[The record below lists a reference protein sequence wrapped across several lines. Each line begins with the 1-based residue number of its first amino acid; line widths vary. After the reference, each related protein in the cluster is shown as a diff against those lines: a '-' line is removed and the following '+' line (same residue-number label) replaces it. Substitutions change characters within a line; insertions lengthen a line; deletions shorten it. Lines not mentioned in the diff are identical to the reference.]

1 MLEHLS
7 KEVWHPDGC
16 DSFKGEVY
24 PQPFPPALPSEP
36 GRAGRGS
43 HGCTSLNGKSQG
55 CPHQGEHRGQEVQ
68 HRVAPAVGRD
78 VVRSRWC
85 SQGCHTVLVTCS
97 AMSVSN
103 VTALEAAARLCL
115 KLKRKRHGFEVRR
128 CIMNSTKC
136 RSHLPREKLEHA
148 PLTGVK
154 RVEGNRSRRGCFTS
168 PVPTVSKMPL
178 CSAAASILI
187 SITTFTSSSRRSL
200 AFEAAVQFSSSQHF
214 LMRYAKKT
222 SLLVAPND
230 NYKLSR
236 SSPKPLPFFSPY

>member
-43 HGCTSLNGKSQG
+43 HGCTSPNGKSQG
-55 CPHQGEHRGQEVQ
+55 CPHQGEHGGQEVQ

-78 VVRSRWC
+78 VVRHRWC

-128 CIMNSTKC
+128 CIMNSTKLC
-136 RSHLPREKLEHA
+136 ISKPVLFAEAICPEKSSNTHL
-148 PLTGVK
+148 
-154 RVEGNRSRRGCFTS
+154 
-168 PVPTVSKMPL
+168 
-178 CSAAASILI
+178 
-187 SITTFTSSSRRSL
+187 
-200 AFEAAVQFSSSQHF
+200 
-214 LMRYAKKT
+214 
-222 SLLVAPND
+222 
-230 NYKLSR
+230 
-236 SSPKPLPFFSPY
+236 